1 MFTDAELFRSAAVE
15 SDQLKEQLQASLGA
29 SYSLERELGG
39 GGMSRV
45 FLATETTLGRSVVVK
60 VLPPELAHAVSVER
74 FRREIAMSARLQ
86 HPHIVP
92 LLTAGETEGLPYYT
106 MPFIDGE
113 TLRARLA
120 RVGELPLV
128 DIVRVL
134 RDVAGALAY
143 AHEHG
148 VVHRDIKPENVLLT
162 RQHALVAD
170 FGVAK
175 ALSASTMAAWTSSTS
190 LGIALGTPAYM
201 SPEQAAAD
209 PTMDGR
215 SDLYALGA
223 MAYEM
228 LTGAPPF
235 GGRNAQATLAAH
247 AGESATP
254 VEIRRPTTP
263 PLIAGLVSKLL
274 EKRPADRPQTAQ
286 EVLDTLDSVL
296 TTSGSMA
303 PFTARKQRR
312 VPAWA
317 IAAFAA
323 VLVMVAIGVAAR
335 RGKGV
340 AGIGG
345 MVGMASDG
353 DIAPHS
359 VAVLPFANVGKDTA
373 TEYFADGM
381 ADELTTALARVPG
394 LKVAARSSAF
404 TFRDQTVGAQHVG
417 KTLHVGDVLEGSVR
431 REGGRLRVTAQLV
444 STATGLAVWSES
456 YEREMKDVFQVQ
468 DELTHAITAA
478 LYPTLSSDGPDTAE
492 TARLAVAHAPRGT
505 NDLSAYDLF
514 LQGRH
519 YFGGGGA
526 PSLWKAIGFFQQA
539 IAADS
544 TFARAHAAL
553 AMSYDLLPD
562 YGGARA
568 DSVIPIA
575 EEHALR
581 ALALDSGLADAHLAL
596 GDVRV
601 HQWRWADAEREL
613 DRSVSLDPSN
623 PTVHIWHAE
632 LLLGMGN
639 VGEAVGHA
647 KMAQALDPLTA
658 VTNQTLS
665 RTLLDARK
673 YGEAATAAASGL
685 AIDSTFSGLY
695 VNLMEA
701 ELLSGHADS
710 AARVADRA
718 LRVARRGL
726 GVRSAAIWA
735 YVRAGRRGDADALL
749 AEMRRDQ
756 RAGSVP
762 ALDMAHA
769 LLAFG
774 QTDSALVWIGRS
786 VARHDAEPDWNG
798 LACDPTYDAL
808 RKDARFA
815 AMMAPTGMRI
825 CSGG

>member
-1 MFTDAELFRSAAVE
+1 ME
-15 SDQLKEQLQASLGA
+15 SEHIREQLQASLGA
-29 SYSLERELGG
+29 NYALERELGG

-45 FLATETTLGRSVVVK
+45 FVATEKTLGRTVVVK

-74 FRREIAMSARLQ
+74 FRREIATSARLQ

-92 LLTAGETEGLPYYT
+92 LLTAGEADGLPYYT

-113 TLRARLA
+113 SLRARLS
-120 RVGELPLV
+120 RVGELPLA
-128 DIVRVL
+128 DIVRIL
-134 RDVAGALAY
+134 RDVASALAY

-175 ALSASTMAAWTSSTS
+175 ALSASTTMGIASSTS

-201 SPEQAAAD
+201 APEQAAAD
-209 PTMDGR
+209 PTTDGR
-215 SDLYALGA
+215 ADLYSLGA
-223 MAYEM
+223 VAYEM
-228 LTGAPPF
+228 LTGSSPF
-235 GGRNAQATLAAH
+235 AGRNAQATLAAH
-247 AGESATP
+247 AQEAATP
-254 VEIRRPTTP
+254 VASRRPATP
-263 PLIAGLVSKLL
+263 PSLAALVMQLL
-274 EKRPADRPQTAQ
+274 EKRPADRPQTA
-286 EVLDTLDSVL
+286 EAVLAVLDTVS
-296 TTSGSMA
+296 TTSGTMLPFA
-303 PFTARKQRR
+303 PSKQESR
-312 VPAWA
+312 VPMWA
-317 IAAFAA
+317 MA
-323 VLVMVAIGVAAR
+323 GVAALLVIGAIATMAKR
-335 RGKGV
+335 RGDGT
-340 AGIGG
+340 ASAAMSG
-345 MVGMASDG
+345 MVASGDG
-353 DIAPHS
+353 IAPHS

-404 TFRDQTVGAQHVG
+404 TFRDQSVGAQNVG
-417 KTLHVGDVLEGSVR
+417 KTLHVGNVLEGSVR
-431 REGGRLRVTAQLV
+431 REGGRLRVSAQLV
-444 STATGLAVWSES
+444 NTSTGLATWSES

-468 DELTHAITAA
+468 DELTHSIIAA
-478 LYPTLSSDGPDTAE
+478 LYPTLTTTGDDTAE
-492 TARLAVAHAPRGT
+492 TARLAAAHAPRGT
-505 NDLSAYDLF
+505 SDLSAYDLF

-519 YFGGGGA
+519 YFGWGGA
-526 PSLWKAIGFFQQA
+526 PALWKAIGFFQQA
-539 IAADS
+539 VAADS

-575 EEHALR
+575 EAHAER
-581 ALALDSGLADAHLAL
+581 ALALDPKLADAHLAL

-623 PTVHIWHAE
+623 PTVHLWHAE
-632 LLLGMGN
+632 LLLGMGE
-639 VGEAVGHA
+639 VADAVGHA
-647 KMAQALDPLTA
+647 KMAQQLDPLTA
-658 VTNQTLS
+658 MTNQTLS
-665 RTLLDARK
+665 RTLLDARN
-673 YGEAATAAASGL
+673 YDDAAAAATKGL
-685 AIDSTFSGLY
+685 AIDSTFGGLY
-695 VNLMEA
+695 VTLMEA
-701 ELLSGHADS
+701 EMLSGHTDS

-718 LRVARRGL
+718 LRLARRGL

-735 YVRAGRRGDADALL
+735 YTRAGRKSDADALL
-749 AEMRRDQ
+749 SEMRHDQ
-756 RAGSVP
+756 SAGTIP

-798 LACDPTYDAL
+798 LACDPTYDAV
-808 RKDARFA
+808 RKDQRFVA
-815 AMMAPTGMRI
+815 LMAPTGMRI
-825 CSGG
+825 CGSPDAKAN

>member
-1 MFTDAELFRSAAVE
+1 ME
-15 SDQLKEQLQASLGA
+15 SGQLKDQLQASLGA
-29 SYSLERELGG
+29 NYALERELGG

-45 FLATETTLGRSVVVK
+45 FLATEKTLGRSVVVK

-162 RQHALVAD
+162 GQHALVAD

-175 ALSASTMAAWTSSTS
+175 ALSASTTIGGASTTS

-201 SPEQAAAD
+201 APEQAAAD

-215 SDLYALGA
+215 ADLYALGA
-223 MAYEM
+223 TAYEM
-228 LTGAPPF
+228 LTGTPPF

-247 AGESATP
+247 ATESATP
-254 VEIRRPTTP
+254 VESRRPTTP
-263 PLIAGLVSKLL
+263 PALAALVMRLL
-274 EKRPADRPQTAQ
+274 EKRPSDRPQTAQ
-286 EVLDTLDSVL
+286 MVLDTLEGVM

-303 PFTARKQRR
+303 PFTPTKKKRR
-312 VPAWA
+312 VAAWA
-317 IAAFAA
+317 IAGIAA
-323 VLVMVAIGVAAR
+323 VLVVVAIGVAGK

-340 AGIGG
+340 SGLGG
-345 MVGMASDG
+345 MVGMSSDG

-404 TFRDQTVGAQHVG
+404 TFRDQSVGAQHVG
-417 KTLHVGDVLEGSVR
+417 KMLHVGEVLEGSVR

-444 STATGLAVWSES
+444 NTATGLAVWSES

-478 LYPTLSSDGPDTAE
+478 LYPTLSGDGHDSSV

-568 DSVIPIA
+568 DSVIPLA
-575 EEHALR
+575 EAHAMQ
-581 ALALDSGLADAHLAL
+581 ALVLDPALADAHLAL

-601 HQWRWADAEREL
+601 HQWRWAEAEREL

-632 LLLGMGN
+632 LLLGMGD
-639 VGEAVGHA
+639 VAGAVGHA

-673 YGEAATAAASGL
+673 YGEAATAAVNGL
-685 AIDSTFSGLY
+685 AFDSTFSGLY

-701 ELLSGHADS
+701 ELLAGRADS
-710 AARVADRA
+710 AARLADRA

-735 YVRAGRRGDADALL
+735 FVRAGRRRDADALMT
-749 AEMRRDQ
+749 EMRQDQ
-756 RAGSVP
+756 AAGSVP

-786 VARHDAEPDWNG
+786 LARHDAEPNWNG

-808 RKDARFA
+808 RADARFV
-815 AMMAPTGMRI
+815 AMMAPTGMRL
-825 CSGG
+825 CSGS

>member
-1 MFTDAELFRSAAVE
+1 VE
-15 SDQLKEQLQASLGA
+15 SEQLKQQLEASLGENYA
-29 SYSLERELGG
+29 IERELGG

-45 FLATETTLGRSVVVK
+45 FVATEKTLGRTVVVK

-92 LLTAGETEGLPYYT
+92 LLTAGETDGLPYYT

-113 TLRARLA
+113 SLRARLT
-120 RVGELPLV
+120 REGELPLV
-128 DIVRVL
+128 DVLRLL
-134 RDVAGALAY
+134 RDVTGALAY

-148 VVHRDIKPENVLLT
+148 VVHRDIKPENVLLS

-175 ALSASTMAAWTSSTS
+175 ALSASTMAAGTASTS
-190 LGIALGTPAYM
+190 LGMALGTPAYM
-201 SPEQAAAD
+201 APEQAAAD

-215 SDLYALGA
+215 ADLYALGA

-228 LTGAPPF
+228 LTGSPPF

-247 AGESATP
+247 AQETATP
-254 VEIRRPTTP
+254 VGTRRPATP
-263 PLIAGLVSKLL
+263 PVLAALVTKLL
-274 EKRPADRPQTAQ
+274 EKRPADRPQTA
-286 EVLDTLDSVL
+286 EAVLSVLDGVM
-296 TTSGSMA
+296 TTSGSML
-303 PFTARKQRR
+303 PFEPAKKKSR
-312 VPAWA
+312 VPAWGV
-317 IAAFAA
+317 AAAAA
-323 VLVMVAIGVAAR
+323 VVIAVVIVASAR
-335 RGKGV
+335 RGKDD
-340 AGIGG
+340 AGMAS
-345 MVGMASDG
+345 MVGMSSDG

-417 KTLHVGDVLEGSVR
+417 KTLHVGNVLEGSVR

-444 STATGLAVWSES
+444 NTASGLAVWSDS
-456 YEREMKDVFQVQ
+456 YERELKDVFQVQ
-468 DELTHAITAA
+468 DELTHSITAA
-478 LYPTLSSDGPDTAE
+478 LYPTLAGTAHDTAE
-492 TARLAVAHAPRGT
+492 SARLAVARAPRGT
-505 NDLSAYDLF
+505 SDLSAYDLF

-519 YFGGGGA
+519 YFGWGGA

-562 YGGARA
+562 YGGAPA
-568 DSVIPIA
+568 DSVIPLA
-575 EEHALR
+575 EAHALR
-581 ALALDSGLADAHLAL
+581 AIALDPALADAHLAL

-623 PTVHIWHAE
+623 PTVHLWHAE
-632 LLLGMGN
+632 LLLGMGE
-639 VGEAVGHA
+639 VEEAVGHA

-673 YGEAATAAASGL
+673 YGEAAAAASKGL

-695 VNLMEA
+695 VTLIEA
-701 ELLSGHADS
+701 EMLGGHADS
-710 AARVADRA
+710 AARAADRA
-718 LRVARRGL
+718 LRVARNGL

-735 YVRAGRRGDADALL
+735 YVRAGRKKDADALL
-749 AEMRRDQ
+749 AEMRKDQ
-756 RAGSVP
+756 SAGSVP

-786 VARHDAEPDWNG
+786 VARHEAEPDWNG

-808 RKDARFA
+808 RKDARFVA
-815 AMMAPTGMRI
+815 LMAPTGMRI
-825 CSGG
+825 CGGG

>member
-1 MFTDAELFRSAAVE
+1 VE
-15 SDQLKEQLQASLGA
+15 SEQLTEQLRASLGA
-29 SYSLERELGG
+29 NYAIERELGG

-45 FLATETTLGRSVVVK
+45 FLATEKTLGRTVVVK

-74 FRREIAMSARLQ
+74 FRREIAMAARLQ

-92 LLTAGETEGLPYYT
+92 LLTAGETDGLPYYT

-113 TLRARLA
+113 SLRARLA

-134 RDVAGALAY
+134 RDVTGALAY

-175 ALSASTMAAWTSSTS
+175 ALSASTMVGVTSSTS
-190 LGIALGTPAYM
+190 LGVALGTPAYM
-201 SPEQAAAD
+201 APEQAAAD
-209 PTMDGR
+209 PTTDGR
-215 SDLYALGA
+215 ADLYALGA
-223 MAYEM
+223 MTYEM
-228 LTGAPPF
+228 LTGSPPF

-247 AGESATP
+247 AGEAATP
-254 VEIRRPTTP
+254 VDTRRAATP
-263 PLIAGLVSKLL
+263 PALAALVMQLL
-274 EKRPADRPQTAQ
+274 EKRPADRPQTA
-286 EVLDTLDSVL
+286 EAVLATLDGIT
-296 TTSGSMA
+296 TTSGSMLPFA
-303 PFTARKQRR
+303 PAKKKRR

-317 IAAFAA
+317 IAGVAA
-323 VLVMVAIGVAAR
+323 VLVAGAIVAMAK
-335 RGKGV
+335 RGKGD
-340 AGIGG
+340 ADMGG
-345 MVGMASDG
+345 MVGMSAGG

-394 LKVAARSSAF
+394 LKVAARSSSF
-404 TFRDQTVGAQHVG
+404 TFRDQSVGAQHVG
-417 KTLHVGDVLEGSVR
+417 KTLHVGNVLEGSVR

-444 STATGLAVWSES
+444 NTATGLAVWSDS

-468 DELTHAITAA
+468 DELTHAIIAA
-478 LYPTLSSDGPDTAE
+478 LYPTLTSTGHDTAE

-519 YFGGGGA
+519 YFGWGGA

-562 YGGARA
+562 YGGAPA
-568 DSVIPIA
+568 DSVIPLA
-575 EEHALR
+575 EAHAER
-581 ALALDSGLADAHLAL
+581 AIALDSGLADAHLAL

-613 DRSVSLDPSN
+613 GRSVSLDPSN
-623 PTVHIWHAE
+623 PTVHLWHAE
-632 LLLGMGN
+632 LLLGMGE
-639 VGEAVGHA
+639 VADAVGHA

-673 YGEAATAAASGL
+673 YGEAAAAATKGL
-685 AIDSTFSGLY
+685 AIDSTFGGLY
-695 VNLMEA
+695 VILMEA
-701 ELLSGHADS
+701 DMLGGHADS

-718 LRVARRGL
+718 LRIARRGL

-735 YVRAGRRGDADALL
+735 YTRAGRKSDADVLL

-756 RAGSVP
+756 SAGSVP

-769 LLAFG
+769 LLAYG

-808 RKDARFA
+808 RRDSRFVA
-815 AMMAPTGMRI
+815 LMAPTGMRL
-825 CSGG
+825 CTAEPTPRVGS

>member
-1 MFTDAELFRSAAVE
+1 VE
-15 SDQLKEQLQASLGA
+15 SEPLREQLQASLGA
-29 SYSLERELGG
+29 NYALERELGG

-45 FLATETTLGRSVVVK
+45 YVATEKTLGRTVVVK
-60 VLPPELAHAVSVER
+60 VLPPDLAHAVSIER
-74 FRREIAMSARLQ
+74 FRREIAMAARLQ

-92 LLTAGETEGLPYYT
+92 LLTAGEADGLPYYT

-113 TLRARLA
+113 SLRARLA
-120 RVGELPLV
+120 RVGELPLA
-128 DIVRVL
+128 DIIRVL

-162 RQHALVAD
+162 RQHALVVD

-175 ALSASTMAAWTSSTS
+175 ALSASAMAGVGSSTS

-201 SPEQAAAD
+201 APEQAAAD
-209 PTMDGR
+209 PNTDGR
-215 SDLYALGA
+215 ADLYALGA
-223 MAYEM
+223 MTYEM
-228 LTGAPPF
+228 LTGSPPF
-235 GGRNAQATLAAH
+235 GGRSAQATLAAH
-247 AGESATP
+247 AGEVATP
-254 VEIRRPTTP
+254 VATRRATTP
-263 PLIAGLVSKLL
+263 PVLAGLVMQLL
-274 EKRPADRPQTAQ
+274 EKRPADRPQSADA
-286 EVLDTLDSVL
+286 VLEAIDGIS
-296 TTSGSMA
+296 TTSGTML
-303 PFTARKQRR
+303 PFTPAKKRRR

-317 IAAFAA
+317 MAGVAA
-323 VLVMVAIGVAAR
+323 VLVVGAIAAMAKR
-335 RGKGV
+335 NRS
-340 AGIGG
+340 AAELAAMSG
-345 MVGMASDG
+345 MSTA
-353 DIAPHS
+353 DIAQHS

-404 TFRDQTVGAQHVG
+404 TFRDQSVGAQHVG
-417 KTLHVGDVLEGSVR
+417 KTLHVGNVLEGSVR

-444 STATGLAVWSES
+444 NTATGLASWSDY

-468 DELTHAITAA
+468 DELTHAIIAA
-478 LYPTLSSDGPDTAE
+478 LYPTLASSWHDSAE

-505 NDLSAYDLF
+505 SDLSAYDLF

-519 YFGGGGA
+519 YFGWGGA

-562 YGGARA
+562 YGGAPA
-568 DSVIPIA
+568 DSVIPLA
-575 EEHALR
+575 EAHAQQ
-581 ALALDSGLADAHLAL
+581 ALALDPGLADAHLAL

-623 PTVHIWHAE
+623 PTVHLWHAE
-632 LLLGMGN
+632 LLLGMGE
-639 VGEAVGHA
+639 VADAVGHA

-658 VTNQTLS
+658 TTNQTLG
-665 RTLLDARK
+665 RTLLDARQ
-673 YGEAATAAASGL
+673 YGEAAKAATKGL
-685 AIDSTFSGLY
+685 AIDSSFGGLY
-695 VNLMEA
+695 VTLMEA
-701 ELLSGHADS
+701 EMLGGHADS
-710 AARVADRA
+710 ASRVADRA

-735 YVRAGRRGDADALL
+735 YTRAGRKSDADAVMV
-749 AEMRRDQ
+749 EMRRDQ
-756 RAGSVP
+756 SAGTVP
-762 ALDMAHA
+762 ALEMAHA

-808 RKDARFA
+808 RKDQRFIA
-815 AMMAPTGMRI
+815 LMAPTGMRI
-825 CSGG
+825 CGSQVAKAS

>member
-1 MFTDAELFRSAAVE
+1 VD
-15 SDQLKEQLQASLGA
+15 SDQLTEQLQASLGA
-29 SYSLERELGG
+29 NYAIERELGG

-45 FLATETTLGRSVVVK
+45 FLATEKTLGRSVVVK
-60 VLPPELAHAVSVER
+60 VLPPELAHAVSIER
-74 FRREIAMSARLQ
+74 FRREIATSARLQ

-92 LLTAGETEGLPYYT
+92 LLTAGETDGLPYYT

-113 TLRARLA
+113 SLRSRLS
-120 RVGELPLV
+120 RGGELPLV
-128 DIVRVL
+128 DIVRVV
-134 RDVAGALAY
+134 RDIAGALAY

-148 VVHRDIKPENVLLT
+148 VVHRDIKPENVMLS

-175 ALSASTMAAWTSSTS
+175 ALSASTMAAGTASTS

-201 SPEQAAAD
+201 APEQAAAD
-209 PTMDGR
+209 PTTDTR
-215 SDLYALGA
+215 ADLYALGA
-223 MAYEM
+223 MTYEM
-228 LTGAPPF
+228 LTGTPPF

-247 AGESATP
+247 ATEPATP
-254 VEIRRPTTP
+254 VGARRPATP
-263 PLIAGLVSKLL
+263 PALAALVMKLL
-274 EKRPADRPQTAQ
+274 EKRPADRPQTADA
-286 EVLDTLDSVL
+286 VLAALDGIT
-296 TTSGSMA
+296 TTSGSMLPFA
-303 PFTARKQRR
+303 PAAKKRR

-317 IAAFAA
+317 IAGIAA
-323 VLVMVAIGVAAR
+323 LLVAVAIAGMAR
-335 RGKGV
+335 RGKG
-340 AGIGG
+340 GGGGGGG
-345 MVGMASDG
+345 MVGMSSAG

-394 LKVAARSSAF
+394 LKVAARSSSF
-404 TFRDQTVGAQHVG
+404 TFRDQSVDAQHVG
-417 KTLHVGDVLEGSVR
+417 KTLHVGNVLEGSVR
-431 REGGRLRVTAQLV
+431 REGGRLRVIAQLV
-444 STATGLAVWSES
+444 NTGTGLAVWSDS

-468 DELTHAITAA
+468 DELTHAIIAA
-478 LYPTLSSDGPDTAE
+478 LYPVMTAEHDSAE

-519 YFGGGGA
+519 YFGWGGA

-568 DSVIPIA
+568 DSVIPLA
-575 EEHALR
+575 EAHALR
-581 ALALDSGLADAHLAL
+581 ALALDPGLADAHLAL

-623 PTVHIWHAE
+623 PTVHLWHAE
-632 LLLGMGN
+632 LLLGMGE
-639 VGEAVGHA
+639 VDEAVGHA

-665 RTLLDARK
+665 RTLLDARR
-673 YGEAATAAASGL
+673 YGEAAGAASKGL

-695 VNLMEA
+695 VTLIEA
-701 ELLSGHADS
+701 EMLAGRVDS

-718 LRVARRGL
+718 LRIARKGL

-735 YVRAGRRGDADALL
+735 YVRAGRKSDAGALL

-756 RAGSVP
+756 SAGSIP

-808 RKDARFA
+808 RKDARFVA
-815 AMMAPTGMRI
+815 LMAPTGMRL
-825 CSGG
+825 CSGASPAAG

>member
-1 MFTDAELFRSAAVE
+1 ME
-15 SDQLKEQLQASLGA
+15 SEQLKQQLEASLGENYA
-29 SYSLERELGG
+29 IERELGG

-45 FLATETTLGRSVVVK
+45 FVATEKTLGRTVVVK

-92 LLTAGETEGLPYYT
+92 LLTAGETDGLPYYT

-113 TLRARLA
+113 SLRARLT
-120 RVGELPLV
+120 REGELPLV
-128 DIVRVL
+128 DVLRLL
-134 RDVAGALAY
+134 RDVTGALAY

-148 VVHRDIKPENVLLT
+148 VVHRDIKPENVLLS

-175 ALSASTMAAWTSSTS
+175 ALSASTMAAGTASTS
-190 LGIALGTPAYM
+190 LGMALGTPAYM
-201 SPEQAAAD
+201 APEQAAAD

-215 SDLYALGA
+215 ADLYALGA

-228 LTGAPPF
+228 LTGSPPF

-247 AGESATP
+247 AQETATP
-254 VEIRRPTTP
+254 VGTRRPATP
-263 PLIAGLVSKLL
+263 PVLAALVTKLL
-274 EKRPADRPQTAQ
+274 EKRPADRPQTA
-286 EVLDTLDSVL
+286 EAVLSVLDGVM
-296 TTSGSMA
+296 TTSGSML
-303 PFTARKQRR
+303 PFEPAKKKSR
-312 VPAWA
+312 VPAWGV
-317 IAAFAA
+317 AAAAA
-323 VLVMVAIGVAAR
+323 VVVAVVIVASAR
-335 RGKGV
+335 RGKGD
-340 AGIGG
+340 AGMAS
-345 MVGMASDG
+345 MVGMSSDG

-417 KTLHVGDVLEGSVR
+417 KTLHVGNVLEGSVR

-444 STATGLAVWSES
+444 NTASGLAVWSDS
-456 YEREMKDVFQVQ
+456 YERELKDVFQVQ
-468 DELTHAITAA
+468 DELTHSITAA
-478 LYPTLSSDGPDTAE
+478 LYPTLAGTAHDTAE
-492 TARLAVAHAPRGT
+492 SARLAVARAPRGT
-505 NDLSAYDLF
+505 SDLSAYDLF

-519 YFGGGGA
+519 YFGWGGA

-562 YGGARA
+562 YGGAPA
-568 DSVIPIA
+568 DSVIPLA
-575 EEHALR
+575 EAHALR
-581 ALALDSGLADAHLAL
+581 AIALDPALADAHLAL

-623 PTVHIWHAE
+623 PTVHLWHAE
-632 LLLGMGN
+632 LLLGMGE
-639 VGEAVGHA
+639 VEEAVGHA

-673 YGEAATAAASGL
+673 YGEAAAAASKGL

-695 VNLMEA
+695 VTLIEA
-701 ELLSGHADS
+701 EMLGGHADS

-718 LRVARRGL
+718 LRVARNGL

-735 YVRAGRRGDADALL
+735 YVRAGRKKDADALL
-749 AEMRRDQ
+749 AEMRKDQ
-756 RAGSVP
+756 SAGSVP

-786 VARHDAEPDWNG
+786 VARHEAEPDWNG

-808 RKDARFA
+808 RKDARFVA
-815 AMMAPTGMRI
+815 LMAPTGMRI
-825 CSGG
+825 CGGA

>member
-1 MFTDAELFRSAAVE
+1 VE
-15 SDQLKEQLQASLGA
+15 SEQLREQLQASLGA
-29 SYSLERELGG
+29 NYAIERELGG

-45 FLATETTLGRSVVVK
+45 FVAIEKTLGRTVVVK

-74 FRREIAMSARLQ
+74 FRREIALAARLQ

-92 LLTAGETEGLPYYT
+92 LLTAGETDTLPYYT

-113 TLRARLA
+113 SLRARLE

-148 VVHRDIKPENVLLT
+148 VIHRDIKPENVLLT

-175 ALSASTMAAWTSSTS
+175 ALSASTTVGITSSTS

-201 SPEQAAAD
+201 APEQAAAD
-209 PTMDGR
+209 PTTDGR
-215 SDLYALGA
+215 ADLYSLGA
-223 MAYEM
+223 MTYEM
-228 LTGAPPF
+228 LTGSAPF
-235 GGRNAQATLAAH
+235 AGRNPQATLAAH
-247 AGESATP
+247 AQEPATP
-254 VEIRRPTTP
+254 VSTRRAATP
-263 PLIAGLVSKLL
+263 PALAALVMRLL
-274 EKRPADRPQTAQ
+274 EKRPADRPQTA
-286 EVLDTLDSVL
+286 EDVLAMLDGI
-296 TTSGSMA
+296 TTSSGSMLPFDA
-303 PFTARKQRR
+303 PKKKRR
-312 VPAWA
+312 IPTWALAA
-317 IAAFAA
+317 IAAALVLAA
-323 VLVMVAIGVAAR
+323 IVAITR
-335 RGKGV
+335 RGRGAEMEAM
-340 AGIGG
+340 AGMG
-345 MVGMASDG
+345 SSG

-404 TFRDQTVGAQHVG
+404 TFRDQSVGAQHVG
-417 KTLHVGDVLEGSVR
+417 KTLHVGNVLEGSVR

-444 STATGLAVWSES
+444 NTATGLASWSDS

-468 DELTHAITAA
+468 DELTHAIIAA
-478 LYPTLSSDGPDTAE
+478 LYPTLTNAGHDTAE

-519 YFGGGGA
+519 YFGWGGA

-568 DSVIPIA
+568 DSVIPLA
-575 EEHALR
+575 EEHAER
-581 ALALDSGLADAHLAL
+581 ALALDPGLADAHLAL

-623 PTVHIWHAE
+623 PTVHLWHAE
-632 LLLGMGN
+632 LLLGMGE
-639 VGEAVGHA
+639 VADAVGHA

-658 VTNQTLS
+658 TTNQTLS

-673 YGEAATAAASGL
+673 YGEAATAATKGL
-685 AIDSTFSGLY
+685 AIDSTFGGLY
-695 VNLMEA
+695 VSLMEA
-701 ELLSGHADS
+701 EMLGGHADS
-710 AARVADRA
+710 GARVADRA

-735 YVRAGRRGDADALL
+735 YTRAGRRSDADALL

-756 RAGSVP
+756 SAGTVP
-762 ALDMAHA
+762 ALEMAHA
-769 LLAFG
+769 LLAYG

-798 LACDPTYDAL
+798 LACDPTYDVL
-808 RKDARFA
+808 RRDARFVA
-815 AMMAPTGMRI
+815 LMAPTGMRL
-825 CSGG
+825 CGTEVAPRAGS

>member
-1 MFTDAELFRSAAVE
+1 ME
-15 SDQLKEQLQASLGA
+15 SEQLKQQLQASLGVNYA
-29 SYSLERELGG
+29 IERELGG

-45 FLATETTLGRSVVVK
+45 FVATEKTLGRTVVVK

-92 LLTAGETEGLPYYT
+92 LLTAGETDGLPYYT

-113 TLRARLA
+113 SLRARLM
-120 RVGELPLV
+120 REGELPLV
-128 DIVRVL
+128 DVVRLL
-134 RDVAGALAY
+134 RDVTGALAY

-175 ALSASTMAAWTSSTS
+175 ALSASTMAAGTSSTS

-201 SPEQAAAD
+201 APEQAAAD

-215 SDLYALGA
+215 ADLYALGA

-228 LTGAPPF
+228 LTGSPPF
-235 GGRNAQATLAAH
+235 AGRNAQATLAAH
-247 AGESATP
+247 AQETATP
-254 VEIRRPTTP
+254 VATRRPATP
-263 PLIAGLVSKLL
+263 PALATLVTKLL
-274 EKRPADRPQTAQ
+274 EKRPADRPQTA
-286 EVLDTLDSVL
+286 EAVLSVLDGVM
-296 TTSGSMA
+296 TTSGSMLPFA
-303 PFTARKQRR
+303 PATRKFP

-317 IAAFAA
+317 VAA
-323 VLVMVAIGVAAR
+323 VAAVVVAFVIVASAR
-335 RGKGV
+335 RGKGDGV
-340 AGIGG
+340 MAG
-345 MVGMASDG
+345 MVGMTSNG

-404 TFRDQTVGAQHVG
+404 TFRDQSVGAQHVG
-417 KTLHVGDVLEGSVR
+417 KTLHVGNVLEGSVR

-444 STATGLAVWSES
+444 NTASGLAVWSDS

-478 LYPTLSSDGPDTAE
+478 LYPTLAGTAHDTAE

-519 YFGGGGA
+519 YFGWGGA

-562 YGGARA
+562 YGGAPA
-568 DSVIPIA
+568 DSVIPLA
-575 EEHALR
+575 EGHALR
-581 ALALDSGLADAHLAL
+581 AIELDPALADAHLAL

-623 PTVHIWHAE
+623 PTVHLWHAE
-632 LLLGMGN
+632 LLLGMGE
-639 VGEAVGHA
+639 VAEAVGHA

-658 VTNQTLS
+658 VTNHTLS

-673 YGEAATAAASGL
+673 YGEAAAAASKGL
-685 AIDSTFSGLY
+685 SIDSTFSGLY
-695 VNLMEA
+695 VSLIEA
-701 ELLSGHADS
+701 EMLGGHVDS

-718 LRVARRGL
+718 LRVARNGL

-735 YVRAGRRGDADALL
+735 YVRAGRKQDADALL
-749 AEMRRDQ
+749 TEMRSDQ
-756 RAGSVP
+756 NLGRVP

-786 VARHDAEPDWNG
+786 VERHDAEPDWNG

-808 RKDARFA
+808 RKDARFVA
-815 AMMAPTGMRI
+815 LMAPTGMRI
-825 CSGG
+825 CGGA

>member
-1 MFTDAELFRSAAVE
+1 MADFE
-15 SDQLKEQLQASLGA
+15 QLKGQLQASLGTN
-29 SYSLERELGG
+29 YRIERELGG

-86 HPHIVP
+86 HPHIVS
-92 LLTAGETEGLPYYT
+92 LLTAGETDNLPYYT

-113 TLRARLA
+113 TLRARLS
-120 RVGELPLV
+120 REGELPLV
-128 DIVRVL
+128 DIVRML

-175 ALSASTMAAWTSSTS
+175 ALSASTMAEASSTTS

-201 SPEQAAAD
+201 APEQAAAD

-215 SDLYALGA
+215 ADLYALGVV
-223 MAYEM
+223 AYEM

-247 AGESATP
+247 AAEAATP
-254 VEIRRPTTP
+254 VNVRRPTTP
-263 PLIAGLVSKLL
+263 PPLAALVTSLL

-286 EVLDTLDSVL
+286 EVLDTLDGIA
-296 TTSGSMA
+296 TTSGSMLPFAA
-303 PFTARKQRR
+303 PRPRR
-312 VPAWA
+312 RAPAWA
-317 IAAFAA
+317 IAAIAA
-323 VLVMVAIGVAAR
+323 VLVLVAIGYAGPRA
-335 RGKGV
+335 KGV
-340 AGIGG
+340 PGFAAMTG
-345 MVGMASDG
+345 MSSDG

-404 TFRDQTVGAQHVG
+404 TFRDQSVGAQHVG

-444 STATGLAVWSES
+444 NTVTGLAVWSDS

-478 LYPTLSSDGPDTAE
+478 LYPALSSEGQDTAE
-492 TARLAVAHAPRGT
+492 VARLAVAHAPRGT
-505 NDLSAYDLF
+505 RDLAAYDLF

-519 YFGGGGA
+519 YFGAGGA
-526 PSLWKAIGFFQQA
+526 ASLWKAIGYFQQA

-553 AMSYDLLPD
+553 AMSYDLLPY

-568 DSVIPIA
+568 DSVIPLA
-575 EEHALR
+575 EQHALR
-581 ALALDSGLADAHLAL
+581 ALSLDSGLADAHLAL

-632 LLLGMGN
+632 LLLGMGDPAAA
-639 VGEAVGHA
+639 EGHA

-673 YGEAATAAASGL
+673 YDAAATAASKGL
-685 AIDSTFSGLY
+685 AFDSTFGGLY

-701 ELLSGHADS
+701 ELLAGHADS

-726 GVRSAAIWA
+726 GVRSAAIWS

-756 RAGSVP
+756 RAGTVP

-769 LLAFG
+769 LLALG

-808 RKDARFA
+808 RRDARFG

-825 CSGG
+825 CRGA

>member
-1 MFTDAELFRSAAVE
+1 METG
-15 SDQLKEQLQASLGA
+15 QLRQQLQASLGDN
-29 SYSLERELGG
+29 YTIERELGG
-39 GGMSRV
+39 GGMSCV
-45 FLATETTLGRSVVVK
+45 FVATEKTLGRTVVVK

-92 LLTAGETEGLPYYT
+92 LLTAGETDGLPYYT
-106 MPFIDGE
+106 MPYIDGE
-113 TLRARLA
+113 SLRARLT
-120 RVGELPLV
+120 REGELPLV
-128 DIVRVL
+128 DVVRL
-134 RDVAGALAY
+134 LCDVTGALAY

-175 ALSASTMAAWTSSTS
+175 ALSASTMAAGTSSTS

-201 SPEQAAAD
+201 APEQAAAD

-215 SDLYALGA
+215 ADLYALGA

-228 LTGAPPF
+228 LTGTPPF
-235 GGRNAQATLAAH
+235 SGRNAQATLAAH
-247 AGESATP
+247 AQETATP
-254 VEIRRPTTP
+254 VTTRRPATP
-263 PLIAGLVSKLL
+263 PGLAALVTKLL
-274 EKRPADRPQTAQ
+274 EKRPADRPQTA
-286 EVLDTLDSVL
+286 EAVLSVLDGVM
-296 TTSGSMA
+296 TTSGSMLPFQA
-303 PFTARKQRR
+303 PKKKFPG
-312 VPAWA
+312 PAWA
-317 IAAFAA
+317 VAA
-323 VLVMVAIGVAAR
+323 VAAIVVALVIVASAR
-335 RGKGV
+335 RGKGP
-340 AGIGG
+340 AEMAG
-345 MVGMASDG
+345 MVGMISDG

-359 VAVLPFANVGKDTA
+359 VAVLPFANVGRDTA

-417 KTLHVGDVLEGSVR
+417 KTLHVGNVLEGSVR

-444 STATGLAVWSES
+444 NTASGLAVWSDS

-468 DELTHAITAA
+468 DELTRSITAA
-478 LYPTLSSDGPDTAE
+478 LYPTLAGTVHDTAE
-492 TARLAVAHAPRGT
+492 SARLAVAHAPRGT

-519 YFGGGGA
+519 YFGWGDA

-562 YGGARA
+562 YGGAPA
-568 DSVIPIA
+568 DSVIPLA
-575 EEHALR
+575 EGHALR
-581 ALALDSGLADAHLAL
+581 AIALDPALADAHLAL

-623 PTVHIWHAE
+623 PTVHLWHAE
-632 LLLGMGN
+632 LLLGMGE
-639 VGEAVGHA
+639 VAEAVGHA

-673 YGEAATAAASGL
+673 YGEAAAAASKGL
-685 AIDSTFSGLY
+685 AIDSTFTSLY
-695 VNLMEA
+695 VSLIEA
-701 ELLSGHADS
+701 ELLGGHADS

-718 LRVARRGL
+718 LRVARNGL

-735 YVRAGRRGDADALL
+735 YVRSGRKSEADALL

-756 RAGSVP
+756 TAGNVP

-786 VARHDAEPDWNG
+786 VERHDAEPDWNG

-808 RKDARFA
+808 RKDARFVA
-815 AMMAPTGMRI
+815 LMAPTGMRI
-825 CSGG
+825 CSGA

>member
-1 MFTDAELFRSAAVE
+1 ME
-15 SDQLKEQLQASLGA
+15 SGQLKDQLQASLGA
-29 SYSLERELGG
+29 NYTLERELGG

-45 FLATETTLGRSVVVK
+45 FLATEKTLGRSVVVK

-162 RQHALVAD
+162 GQHALVAD

-175 ALSASTMAAWTSSTS
+175 ALSASTTIGGASTTS

-215 SDLYALGA
+215 ADLYALGA
-223 MAYEM
+223 TAYEM
-228 LTGAPPF
+228 LTGTPPF

-247 AGESATP
+247 ATESATP
-254 VEIRRPTTP
+254 VESRRPTTP
-263 PLIAGLVSKLL
+263 PALAALVMRLL
-274 EKRPADRPQTAQ
+274 EKRPSDRPQTAQ
-286 EVLDTLDSVL
+286 MVLDTLEGVM

-303 PFTARKQRR
+303 PFTPTKKKRR
-312 VPAWA
+312 VAAWA
-317 IAAFAA
+317 IAGIAA
-323 VLVMVAIGVAAR
+323 VLVVVAIGVAGK

-340 AGIGG
+340 SGLGG
-345 MVGMASDG
+345 MVGMSSDG

-404 TFRDQTVGAQHVG
+404 TFRDQSVGAQHVG
-417 KTLHVGDVLEGSVR
+417 KMLHVGEVLEGSVR

-444 STATGLAVWSES
+444 NTATGLAVWSES

-478 LYPTLSSDGPDTAE
+478 LYPTLSGDGHDSSE

-568 DSVIPIA
+568 DSVIPLA
-575 EEHALR
+575 EAHAMQ
-581 ALALDSGLADAHLAL
+581 ALVLDPALADAHLAL

-601 HQWRWADAEREL
+601 HQWRWAEAEREL

-632 LLLGMGN
+632 LLLGMGD
-639 VGEAVGHA
+639 VAGAVGHA

-673 YGEAATAAASGL
+673 YGEAATAAVNGL
-685 AIDSTFSGLY
+685 AFDSTFSGLY

-701 ELLSGHADS
+701 ELLAGRADS
-710 AARVADRA
+710 AARLADRA
-718 LRVARRGL
+718 LRVARKGL

-735 YVRAGRRGDADALL
+735 FVRAGRRRDADALMT
-749 AEMRRDQ
+749 EMRQDQ
-756 RAGSVP
+756 AAGSVP

-786 VARHDAEPDWNG
+786 LARHDAEPNWNG

-808 RKDARFA
+808 RADARFV
-815 AMMAPTGMRI
+815 AMMAPTGMRL
-825 CSGG
+825 CSGS

>member
-1 MFTDAELFRSAAVE
+1 ME

-29 SYSLERELGG
+29 NYALERELGG

-45 FLATETTLGRSVVVK
+45 FLATEKTLGRTVVVK

-86 HPHIVP
+86 HPHIVS
-92 LLTAGETEGLPYYT
+92 LLTAGETDGLPYYT

-113 TLRARLA
+113 SLRARLA

-175 ALSASTMAAWTSSTS
+175 ALSASTMAAGTASTS

-201 SPEQAAAD
+201 APEQAAAD
-209 PTMDGR
+209 PTTDGR
-215 SDLYALGA
+215 ADLYSLGA

-228 LTGAPPF
+228 LTGTPPF
-235 GGRNAQATLAAH
+235 SGRNAQATLAAH
-247 AGESATP
+247 ASEAATP
-254 VEIRRPTTP
+254 VDTRRPETP
-263 PLIAGLVSKLL
+263 PALAALVMKLL
-274 EKRPADRPQTAQ
+274 EKRPADRPQTA
-286 EVLDTLDSVL
+286 EDVLAAMDGVM
-296 TTSGSMA
+296 TTSGSML
-303 PFTARKQRR
+303 PFEPAKQKRR

-317 IAAFAA
+317 IAA
-323 VLVMVAIGVAAR
+323 VAAIAVALAIIAVGR
-335 RGKGV
+335 RGKGDP
-340 AGIGG
+340 AGG
-345 MVGMASDG
+345 MVGMSTAG

-404 TFRDQTVGAQHVG
+404 TFRDQSVGAQHVG

-444 STATGLAVWSES
+444 NTATGLAVWSDS

-468 DELTHAITAA
+468 DELTHAIIAA
-478 LYPTLSSDGPDTAE
+478 LYPMMTAEPDTAE

-505 NDLSAYDLF
+505 SDLSAYDLF

-539 IAADS
+539 VAADS
-544 TFARAHAAL
+544 TFARAHAAP
-553 AMSYDLLPD
+553 AMSYDLLPY

-568 DSVIPIA
+568 DSVIPLA
-575 EEHALR
+575 EAHALR
-581 ALALDSGLADAHLAL
+581 ALALDPGLADAHLAL

-632 LLLGMGN
+632 LLLGMGEVN
-639 VGEAVGHA
+639 EAVGHA

-673 YGEAATAAASGL
+673 YGEAASAATKGL
-685 AIDSTFSGLY
+685 SFDSTFSGLY
-695 VNLMEA
+695 VSLIEA
-701 ELLSGHADS
+701 ELLGGHADS
-710 AARVADRA
+710 AAKVADRA
-718 LRVARRGL
+718 LRVARNGL

-735 YVRAGRRGDADALL
+735 FVRAGRKSDADALL
-749 AEMRRDQ
+749 AEMRRNQ
-756 RAGSVP
+756 SAGSVP

-786 VARHDAEPDWNG
+786 VERHDAEPDWNG
-798 LACDPTYDAL
+798 LACDPTYDAV
-808 RKDARFA
+808 RRDARFVA
-815 AMMAPTGMRI
+815 LMAPTGMRI
-825 CSGG
+825 CGGSTQPS

>member
-1 MFTDAELFRSAAVE
+1 VE
-15 SDQLKEQLQASLGA
+15 SEQLKQQLEASLGENYA
-29 SYSLERELGG
+29 IERELGG

-45 FLATETTLGRSVVVK
+45 FVATEKTLGRTVVVK

-92 LLTAGETEGLPYYT
+92 LLTAGETDGLPYYT

-113 TLRARLA
+113 SLRARLT
-120 RVGELPLV
+120 REGELPLV
-128 DIVRVL
+128 DVLRLL
-134 RDVAGALAY
+134 RDVTGALAY

-148 VVHRDIKPENVLLT
+148 VVHRDIKPENVLLS

-175 ALSASTMAAWTSSTS
+175 ALSASTMAAGTASTS
-190 LGIALGTPAYM
+190 LGMALGTPAYM
-201 SPEQAAAD
+201 APEQAAAD

-215 SDLYALGA
+215 ADLYALGA

-228 LTGAPPF
+228 LTGSPPF

-247 AGESATP
+247 AQETATP
-254 VEIRRPTTP
+254 VGTRRPATP
-263 PLIAGLVSKLL
+263 PVLAALVTKLL
-274 EKRPADRPQTAQ
+274 EKRPADRPQTA
-286 EVLDTLDSVL
+286 EAVLSVLDGVM
-296 TTSGSMA
+296 TTSGSML
-303 PFTARKQRR
+303 PFEPAKKKSR
-312 VPAWA
+312 VPAWGV
-317 IAAFAA
+317 AAAAA
-323 VLVMVAIGVAAR
+323 VVVAVVIVASAR
-335 RGKGV
+335 RGKGD
-340 AGIGG
+340 AGMAS
-345 MVGMASDG
+345 MVGMSSDG

-417 KTLHVGDVLEGSVR
+417 KTLHVGNVLEGSVR

-444 STATGLAVWSES
+444 NTASGLAVWSDS
-456 YEREMKDVFQVQ
+456 YERELKDVFQVQ
-468 DELTHAITAA
+468 DELTHSITAA
-478 LYPTLSSDGPDTAE
+478 LYPTLAGTAHDTAE
-492 TARLAVAHAPRGT
+492 SARLAVARAPRGT
-505 NDLSAYDLF
+505 SDLSAYDLF

-519 YFGGGGA
+519 YFGWGGA

-562 YGGARA
+562 YGGAPA
-568 DSVIPIA
+568 DSVIPLA
-575 EEHALR
+575 EAHALR
-581 ALALDSGLADAHLAL
+581 AIALDPALADAHLAL

-623 PTVHIWHAE
+623 PTVHLWHAE
-632 LLLGMGN
+632 LLLGMGE
-639 VGEAVGHA
+639 VEEAVGHA

-673 YGEAATAAASGL
+673 YGEAAAAASKGL

-695 VNLMEA
+695 VTLIEA
-701 ELLSGHADS
+701 EMLGGHADS

-718 LRVARRGL
+718 LRVARNGL

-735 YVRAGRRGDADALL
+735 YVRAGRKKDADALL
-749 AEMRRDQ
+749 AEMRKDQ
-756 RAGSVP
+756 SAGSVP

-786 VARHDAEPDWNG
+786 VARHEAEPDWNG

-808 RKDARFA
+808 RKDARFVA
-815 AMMAPTGMRI
+815 LMAPTGMRI
-825 CSGG
+825 CGGA

>member
-1 MFTDAELFRSAAVE
+1 ME
-15 SDQLKEQLQASLGA
+15 SEQLREQLQASLGVNYA
-29 SYSLERELGG
+29 LERELGG

-45 FLATETTLGRSVVVK
+45 YVATEKTLGRTVVVK
-60 VLPPELAHAVSVER
+60 VLPPDLAHAVSIER
-74 FRREIAMSARLQ
+74 FRREIAMAARLQ

-92 LLTAGETEGLPYYT
+92 LLTAGEADGLPYYT
-106 MPFIDGE
+106 MPYIDGE
-113 TLRARLA
+113 SLRARLA
-120 RVGELPLV
+120 RVGELPLA
-128 DIVRVL
+128 DIVRIL
-134 RDVAGALAY
+134 RDVSGALAY

-162 RQHALVAD
+162 RQHALVVD

-175 ALSASTMAAWTSSTS
+175 ALTASAMAGVGSSTS

-201 SPEQAAAD
+201 APEQAAAD
-209 PTMDGR
+209 PNTDGR
-215 SDLYALGA
+215 ADLYALGA
-223 MAYEM
+223 MTYEM
-228 LTGAPPF
+228 LTGSPPF
-235 GGRNAQATLAAH
+235 GGRSAQATLAAH
-247 AGESATP
+247 AGEAATP
-254 VEIRRPTTP
+254 VATRRASTP
-263 PLIAGLVSKLL
+263 PVLAGLVMQLL
-274 EKRPADRPQTAQ
+274 EKRPADRPQSADA
-286 EVLDTLDSVL
+286 VLDAIDGIS
-296 TTSGSMA
+296 TTSGTML
-303 PFTARKQRR
+303 PFTPAMKKRR

-317 IAAFAA
+317 MAGVAA
-323 VLVMVAIGVAAR
+323 VLVVGAIAAMAKR
-335 RGKGV
+335 NKG
-340 AGIGG
+340 AAELAAMSGTS
-345 MVGMASDG
+345 AA
-353 DIAPHS
+353 DIAQHS

-404 TFRDQTVGAQHVG
+404 TFRDQSVGAQHVG
-417 KTLHVGDVLEGSVR
+417 KTLHVGNVLEGSVR

-444 STATGLAVWSES
+444 NTATGLASWSDS

-468 DELTHAITAA
+468 DELTHAIIAA
-478 LYPTLSSDGPDTAE
+478 LYPTLASSGHDSAE
-492 TARLAVAHAPRGT
+492 TARLALAHAPRGT
-505 NDLSAYDLF
+505 TDLSAYDLF

-519 YFGGGGA
+519 YFGWGGA

-562 YGGARA
+562 YGGAPA

-575 EEHALR
+575 EAHAQQ
-581 ALALDSGLADAHLAL
+581 ALALDPGLADAHLAL

-623 PTVHIWHAE
+623 PTVHLWHAE
-632 LLLGMGN
+632 LLLGMGE
-639 VGEAVGHA
+639 VADAVGHA

-658 VTNQTLS
+658 TTNQTLS
-665 RTLLDARK
+665 RTLLDARQ
-673 YGEAATAAASGL
+673 YGEAAKAATKGL
-685 AIDSTFSGLY
+685 AFDSSFGGLY
-695 VNLMEA
+695 VTLMEA
-701 ELLSGHADS
+701 EMLGGHADS

-718 LRVARRGL
+718 LRLARRGL

-735 YVRAGRRGDADALL
+735 YTRSGRKSDADALMV
-749 AEMRRDQ
+749 EMRRDQ
-756 RAGSVP
+756 SAGTVP
-762 ALDMAHA
+762 ALEMAHA

-808 RKDARFA
+808 RKDQRFIA
-815 AMMAPTGMRI
+815 LMAPTGMRM
-825 CSGG
+825 CGSQDAKAN